1 MARRRGIDSYRIDM
15 SPKSS
20 PSSTETSMK
29 YSQQMVSIYTELSIP
44 GTLGFK
50 IPKELCVPLALHMAK
65 KYCNLPDAYSMS
77 TSAVPNATS
86 HPSIILNSFSS
97 PNLSCFARM
106 ASRRALTPSSAR
118 ALFDLTADKPLALS
132 LLLLA
137 VEDDALAG
145 DPRIGAK
152 EPFIADFRGC
162 LDWTVNALCIF
173 GVEGDLSKD
182 A

>member
-1 MARRRGIDSYRIDM
+1 M
-15 SPKSS
+15 SPFASL
-20 PSSTETSMK
+20 
-29 YSQQMVSIYTELSIP
+29 V
-44 GTLGFK
+44 
-50 IPKELCVPLALHMAK
+50 AK
-65 KYCNLPDAYSMS
+65 QYCNPRDAYSMS
-77 TSAVPNATS
+77 TSAMLNATS
-86 HPSIILNSFSS
+86 DPSIILNSFSS

-118 ALFDLTADKPLALS
+118 ALFDLTADKPLALN

-162 LDWTVNALCIF
+162 LDWAADALCIF
-173 GVEGDLSKD
+173 GVEGDLSRD
-182 A
+182 V